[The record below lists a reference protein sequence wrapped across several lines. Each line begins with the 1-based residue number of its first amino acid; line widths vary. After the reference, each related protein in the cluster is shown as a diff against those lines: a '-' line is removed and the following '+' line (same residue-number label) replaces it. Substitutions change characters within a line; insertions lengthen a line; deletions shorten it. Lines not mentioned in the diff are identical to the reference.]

1 MRTYLELLRVPY
13 AGRLLGGTL
22 FGRLPNGMG
31 ALAVLLLVRADGG
44 GYGLAGALS
53 AVYGLAGAAG
63 QPVLGRWMDRRGQ
76 TRVLIG
82 SATVS
87 ALAYV
92 VFALV
97 GAHPLP
103 VAVAAVLVA
112 GFTTPPLEAGL
123 RALWPSVLTPE
134 RVQAAY
140 ALDAA
145 AQEVLFT
152 VGPLIVVVLVQLGS
166 AQLAVVSTGL
176 VGVVGTLIVA
186 TSHPSRVWRGEPHTP
201 HWAGALRS
209 PGLRVVLPAFALAGI
224 ALGVLSVAAVAYAD
238 REGSDALSGMFLAA
252 MSFGALL
259 GGLVHGVRAWRTP
272 PARRLLWFMGWLT
285 VCYLP
290 LIVVPGPWVMMPLAV
305 LSGVFLAPAI
315 ACVFT
320 LIDELAPR
328 GTVTEAFAWL
338 VAAMGAGAALGMALA
353 GWAGEVA
360 GARGAFAVAGVG
372 AGLGLLV
379 LLAGR
384 GRLIPNVIRLGKTAD
399 AELSRNGAS
408 SA

>member
-1 MRTYLELLRVPY
+1 MRTYLDLLRVPY
-13 AGRLLGGTL
+13 AARLLGGTL

-53 AVYGLAGAAG
+53 AVYGLASAAG

-76 TRVLIG
+76 TGVLLG
-82 SATVS
+82 SALVS
-87 ALAYV
+87 ALAYA

-103 VAVAAVLVA
+103 LAVGAVLIA

-145 AQEVLFT
+145 AQEILFT
-152 VGPLIVVVLVQLGS
+152 VGPLIVVVVVQVAS
-166 AQLAVVSTGL
+166 AELAVLLTGL
-176 VGVVGTLIVA
+176 IGVAGTLIVVTA
-186 TSHPSRVWRGEPHTP
+186 RPSRIWRGEQHTP

-209 PGLRVVLPAFALAGI
+209 AGLRVVLVAFTLAGI

-238 REGSDALSGMFLAA
+238 HEDSGALSGVFLAA

-272 PARRLLWFMGWLT
+272 PARRLLWFMLWLT

-290 LIVVPGPWVMMPLAV
+290 LTAVPGPWLMMPLAV

-338 VAAMGAGAALGMALA
+338 VAAIGAGSALGMGLA

-384 GRLIPNVIRLGKTAD
+384 GRLISNVIHFVETTD
-399 AELSRNGAS
+399 AELSRNGTS